1 MPSLSHVHLFRR
13 ISLFLSLM
21 LVMIYFME
29 PVSKA
34 NAAANDEERQET
46 YEQLKSGKRIW
57 TDKAYVKPEQPT
69 VYLTFDDGPSKLT
82 DRVLDIL
89 REEGVLATFFMLGE
103 QVETYPEKVRQ
114 AVKDGHAIGNHTYNH
129 KYNELYS
136 SVATFWKQIEQTEQA
151 LDEAAD
157 VRTKLVRAPGGTF
170 GNFDAFYY
178 YYLDQAGFEV
188 HDWNVDSGDSKRVG
202 VPASEIIQT
211 VKNGPFGDEVIL
223 LMHDGTGHE
232 QTVKALP
239 DIIRLFK
246 AKGYAFAPLSPQV
259 KPVHFSAG
267 KIKWNRSVGQ
277 ALHNKLSA
285 EAGEQRLV
293 FEEWNAEQE
302 QGSTQQEAGGL
313 QVQGPAEE
321 VWSVQEQQ
329 VLKGTAFEGNNRNVG
344 NQSMPFAPLEIIL
357 GSGKLLFEPGKYRM
371 IDGHNLVPVRNL
383 IEAMGGH
390 AEWREGQHT
399 AAVHY
404 GSRVI
409 EYDFSH
415 HEMRVNQGGKQ
426 TVYHLPQMELRDG
439 TVYVPLRKTVELLG
453 SHIVSYGVDKDNGR
467 MQVEVA
473 LTGGY
478 AFTYGF

>member
-1 MPSLSHVHLFRR
+1 MPNLPHVHLFRR

-21 LVMIYFME
+21 LVLLYFVE
-29 PVSKA
+29 PVSRA
-34 NAAANDEERQET
+34 YAAANDEERQEA

-57 TDKAYVKPEQPT
+57 TDKAYVQPDQPT

-82 DRVLDIL
+82 GKVLDIL

-103 QVETYPEKVRQ
+103 QVKTYPEQVRQ

-129 KYNELYS
+129 KYNELYT
-136 SVATFWKQIEQTEQA
+136 SVASFWKQIEQTEQA
-151 LDEAAD
+151 LDETAG
-157 VRTKLVRAPGGTF
+157 VKTRLIRAPGGTF
-170 GNFDAFYY
+170 GNFDAFYF

-188 HDWNVDSGDSKRVG
+188 HDWNIDSGDSKRVG
-202 VPASEIIQT
+202 VPANEIIQT
-211 VKNGPFGDEVIL
+211 VKNGPFGDQVIL

-267 KIKWNRSVGQ
+267 KIKWNRSVGSD
-277 ALHNKLSA
+277 LHNRLLA
-285 EAGEQRLV
+285 EAGEQRHA
-293 FEEWNAEQE
+293 FEESGTEEDQE
-302 QGSTQQEAGGL
+302 LTQKEIESPQGQQLAGETRNL
-313 QVQGPAEE
+313 QEHRLE
-321 VWSVQEQQ
+321 
-329 VLKGTAFEGNNRNVG
+329 GTAFEGNGNVRE
-344 NQSMPFAPLEIIL
+344 QSLPSELLEVIL
-357 GSGKLLFEPGKYRM
+357 GSDRLLFEPGQYRLT
-371 IDGHNLVPVRNL
+371 GGNYQVPVRNL

-390 AEWREGQHT
+390 ADWREGQRT
-399 AAVHY
+399 AVVHY
-404 GSRVI
+404 GSHVI

-415 HEMRVNQGGKQ
+415 HEMRVNQGEKQ
-426 TVYHLPQMELRDG
+426 TVYHLPQMELRNG

-453 SHIVSYGVDKDNGR
+453 SHIINDGVNNGNGR
-467 MQVEVA
+467 MQIQVA

-478 AFTYGF
+478 AVTFGF